1 LSAPLIFRVYKNDQI
16 YVVKQFVNDERV
28 ILGSGGGAHINLD
41 SSEISAI
48 HCLIER
54 RGDGYFLCDLG
65 SVQGTFIGNKT
76 VLDQQINSGDS
87 FSIGPFR
94 VFFLIGHQKNVSS
107 PATEADALSVADMQT
122 ATVSVPI
129 AEQVIVKRP
138 AAANRGA
145 VTPTLKDVV
154 RVGQGT
160 QAEVIVSWHERV
172 LNTYHFSSKQVVS
185 VGTNADVS
193 IPLPQGSP
201 QRVPLLQLKS
211 DRIEIFLSSEMNAEL
226 LREGEYIKISDD
238 KLILKTNEA
247 CYIELSNGIQLAIRF
262 APKSPPFI
270 FASPIVIGI
279 SEFIGVLASLILAV
293 VTSLVVSVSK
303 PKAEAPIEDTQ
314 ILAQVIFTPP
324 KMPITPPDPN
334 EVTNQPPTKVAP
346 QLQPPEPVVQKI
358 ELSDQNREAKI
369 QGPTNVPIA
378 QTSEAANSG
387 QATAIKPKE
396 AQLKAKMF
404 TSTKQGGAV
413 KTGANSAANAK
424 SKEPDLNN
432 TGLLAAFG
440 TGGART
446 KLDKAYNG
454 SGELIGA
461 GEKATGSSGFN
472 SDRAGNDLGSR
483 AKDTGAGGMGTATQ
497 GITGV
502 GTQGRGTGMA
512 GMGTGTGFGNKGK
525 VQIVGG
531 GSEEAFVGSIDKEAV
546 RRVVKSALQQFK
558 ACYEREYHM
567 NSKLEGKVVVQ
578 WEIHAQGVAKNAIVI
593 QSRST
598 LNNPAVEECVKNR
611 MMALKFPEP
620 PPGTAA
626 EVTYPFIFQGQKL

>member
-1 LSAPLIFRVYKNDQI
+1 MSAPIIFRVYKNDQI

-28 ILGSGGGAHINLD
+28 ILGTGSSAHINLA
-41 SSEISAI
+41 SNEISAI

-54 RGDGYFLCDLG
+54 REDNYYLCDLG
-65 SVQGTFIGNKT
+65 SDQGTFVNGKQ

-87 FSIGPFR
+87 FNIGPFR
-94 VFFLIGHQKNVSS
+94 IFFLIGHQKNL
-107 PATEADALSVADMQT
+107 PAESFVNESAAAVNAADMQT
-122 ATVSVPI
+122 ATVSIPAVE
-129 AEQVIVKRP
+129 AVVVKRS
-138 AAANRGA
+138 ATRGDA
-145 VTPTLKDVV
+145 RTSSLKDVV
-154 RVGQGT
+154 RVGQGSK
-160 QAEVIVSWHERV
+160 AEVIVSWHERV
-172 LNTYHFSSKQVVS
+172 LNTYHFTTNKVVTI
-185 VGTNADVS
+185 GADADVAA
-193 IPLPQGSP
+193 PLPQGGP
-201 QRVPLLQLKS
+201 QKIPLLQLKS
-211 DRIEIFLSSEMNAEL
+211 DQIEVFLSSDMSAEL
-226 LREGEYIKISDD
+226 LREGEYVVVNGNSFVVKN
-238 KLILKTNEA
+238 NEA
-247 CYIELSNGIQLAIRF
+247 CFIEMPNGIQLAIRF
-262 APKSPPFI
+262 APKAPGLVY
-270 FASPIVIGI
+270 ASPIVIGA
-279 SEFIGVLASLILAV
+279 SEFIGVLASFILAV
-293 VTSLVVSVSK
+293 VTSLIISVNK
-303 PKAEAPIEDTQ
+303 PKPEAPVDETQ
-314 ILAQVIFTPP
+314 ILAQVVFTPP
-324 KMPITPPDPN
+324 KKPIMPIEPSEP
-334 EVTNQPPTKVAP
+334 VAQPQTQPKPT
-346 QLQPPEPVVQKI
+346 EPVVQKAD
-358 ELSDQNREAKI
+358 LSDANREAKA
-369 QGPTNVPIA
+369 QGPTNAPLA

-387 QATAIKPKE
+387 KAAAVKPKD

-413 KTGANSAANAK
+413 KTGANSAANTK
-424 SKEPDLNN
+424 SKEPDLKN

-472 SDRAGNDLGSR
+472 SDRTGNDLGSR

-512 GMGTGTGFGNKGK
+512 GMGTGTGFGDKGK

-531 GSEEAFVGSIDKEAV
+531 GSEESFVGSIDKEAV
-546 RRVVKSALQQFK
+546 RRVVKSALAQFK

-567 NSKLEGKVVVQ
+567 NSKLEGKVVIQ

-593 QSRST
+593 QNRST
-598 LNNPAVEECVKNR
+598 LNNSAVEECVKNR